1 MLIGLLLILLCLLV
15 CLKQR
20 IRVVLVGALVLVLA
34 VAGCGYAGYVRDPFT
49 DLPAFA
55 QVNEHLYRGG
65 YPKPEGYQRLKALGI
80 QTIVNLSDDAEGVAR
95 DQAAAQEYGF
105 RLVHIPLSVY
115 TWPEDEKVLTFL
127 EAVLSPE
134 AQPVYVHCSRGRD
147 CTGAMIA
154 VYRVIVEGKGPKEAY
169 AEALR
174 HGFWPYRGEVVLK
187 KYIHQLKDRAVL
199 YDLVKRFR
207 ATREVA
213 VGAGSP

>member
-1 MLIGLLLILLCLLV
+1 MVLTGLLLILLGLLV

-20 IRVVLVGALVLVLA
+20 IGMGLVVALVVS
-34 VAGCGYAGYVRDPFT
+34 GCGYAGYLRDPFT
-49 DLPAFA
+49 DIPTLAK
-55 QVNEHLYRGG
+55 VNEHLYRGG

-95 DQAAAQEYGF
+95 DEAAAQEYGF

-115 TWPEDEKVLTFL
+115 TWPEDEKVLVFL
-127 EAVLSPE
+127 ETVLSPE

-174 HGFWPYRGEVVLK
+174 YGFWPYRGEVVLK

-199 YDLVKRFR
+199 YDCARRFR
-207 ATREVA
+207 ATQEAA
-213 VGAGSP
+213 VGAGSL